1 MFHILQN
8 DNIHALKM
16 VFTKCFFIFSRINY
30 SFQAFA
36 AQDDGTTDQ
45 ATLTNGNEDLEM
57 KSEDR
62 TINCVIINFQILIP
76 IFGLLQ

>member
-1 MFHILQN
+1 MYLY
-8 DNIHALKM
+8 
-16 VFTKCFFIFSRINY
+16 IFKDQFL
-30 SFQAFA
+30 FQAFA

-45 ATLTNGNEDLEM
+45 ATLTNGSEDLEM

-62 TINCVIINFQILIP
+62 TVNCVIINFQILCP